1 MQARVPC
8 LRWWRVGVACGRLCN
23 LMCLNNRWPIALRLT
38 KMREMDVNES
48 LSHPS
53 AEIFVSKPLP
63 YIRFASGSK
72 STLTKKWR
80 TPAPTYTHLGV
91 GPTCHWQWVPLST
104 TEEWFPT
111 HPSPCWC
118 WVACCLGGRTSTS
131 TDAADSNSNNMYS
144 RRRRSTSQRPKV
156 VARARGNVGASVP
169 ADLFFCAHL
178 LPPSPLN
185 INNLSLVSMCHIL
198 A

>member
-1 MQARVPC
+1 MAACATSCASTTDDPSRSGSPK
-8 LRWWRVGVACGRLCN
+8 CGRWTSTNPCHTRLPRSLSASHC
-23 LMCLNNRWPIALRLT
+23 PTFALRVEARAPSQRSGEPLRLLT
-38 KMREMDVNES
+38 
-48 LSHPS
+48 
-53 AEIFVSKPLP
+53 
-63 YIRFASGSK
+63 
-72 STLTKKWR
+72 R
-80 TPAPTYTHLGV
+80 TP
-91 GPTCHWQWVPLST
+91 GPGPHVIGSEFPLNT
-104 TEEWFPT
+104 AEEWFPT